1 MGIRY
6 RIKAKRKDFDKFPK
20 FQGNDDEILRDTR
33 NMDYLCKFRDWHV
46 KTGFYFALLGLT
58 DEQMATVFDVPLH
71 EFMKWKN
78 DFPSFLEAIKKGK
91 EQADADVV
99 YSLYQSA
106 IGYEHPS
113 EQLFAVRDKEFDP
126 VTGKL
131 VRETSRIIREPIT
144 KKYPPN
150 VKAAIKWLEAR
161 QPGQWSSK
169 PDMKQVLTVNHQLQL
184 GDLNIDE
191 LKLLAKLGVRSQ
203 HIQDVPYTNMETFQT
218 TTQKELKELN

>member
-6 RIKAKRKDFDKFPK
+6 KTKAKRRKFDEFPK
-20 FQGNDDEILRDTR
+20 VPIEDDRILGDTR
-33 NMDYLCKFRDWHV
+33 NMGYLCKFRDWHV

-58 DEQMATVFDVPLH
+58 DEQMAEVFDVPLH
-71 EFMKWKN
+71 EFVKWKHE
-78 DFPSFLEAIKKGK
+78 FPTFLEAIKKGK

-99 YSLYQSA
+99 YSLYKVA
-106 IGYEHPS
+106 VGYECAS

-131 VRETSRIIREPIT
+131 VRETSRIIREPIV

-150 VKAAIKWLEAR
+150 VKAAIKWLESR
-161 QPGQWSSK
+161 QPGQWSAR
-169 PDMKQVLTVNHQLQL
+169 PDYKQTLTVKHQVELD
-184 GDLNIDE
+184 DLSVEE
-191 LKLLAKLGVRSQ
+191 LKLLTKLGVRNQ

-218 TTQKELKELN
+218 TVQKEMKELN